1 MVLLII
7 ICFQYWLKQ
16 SIVCYSMSI
25 TRSDH
30 CILNTCMLVVL
41 WYDLLEWL
49 LEWLLIIDLIL
60 MIIVYTDIKLFFGY
74 YQFNDNYPLLCSFMY
89 WFACY
94 LWNQTIYQLFLIW
107 LLWITTELSM
117 VRFLVSIFD
126 YPILII
132 LL

>member
-1 MVLLII
+1 MVLLIV
-7 ICFQYWLKQ
+7 ICFQDWLKQ

-41 WYDLLEWL
+41 WYDLLTMIIRMIIVLFIWKKEDS
-49 LEWLLIIDLIL
+49 EWLLIIDLIL

-94 LWNQTIYQLFLIW
+94 L
-107 LLWITTELSM
+107 
-117 VRFLVSIFD
+117 
-126 YPILII
+126 
-132 LL
+132 